1 MKYVGGK
8 QAPAQ
13 KMDPYTGMTP
23 QELQH
28 KIEWSKE
35 FPIYFLHN
43 EVGTTTTTSESLS
56 GFSVSNTL
64 IKGHAL
70 PPFKLLFKMRNEGK

>member
-56 GFSVSNTL
+56 GFSVQHPNKRACPTTFQTS
-64 IKGHAL
+64 IQDEEW
-70 PPFKLLFKMRNEGK
+70 R